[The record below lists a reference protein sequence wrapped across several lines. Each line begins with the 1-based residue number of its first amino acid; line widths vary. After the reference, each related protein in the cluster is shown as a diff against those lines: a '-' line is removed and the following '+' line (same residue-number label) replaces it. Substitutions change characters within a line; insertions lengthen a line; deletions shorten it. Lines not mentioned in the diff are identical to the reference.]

1 MVGAWCDEFL
11 ELTMTANINS
21 SCKQPGLTKTTGRA
35 RVLIVEDNA
44 RLRELMVNVLAL
56 EGWAVTQAVDASSM
70 RWQIH
75 INGQQ
80 EYPDEPFD
88 LIVTDVQ
95 IPGENGL
102 EVLGWLRHKGCPIPA
117 IVVTAFP
124 ALATRA
130 QVNQVGATLLPK
142 PFSLLDFRGLAFAA
156 LRPGNRSLQG
166 Q

>member
-1 MVGAWCDEFL
+1 MVGAWYDEFL
-11 ELTMTANINS
+11 KLTMTANLKS
-21 SCKQPGLTKTTGRA
+21 SCKRPGLTKTTGRA

-44 RLRELMVNVLAL
+44 RLRELMANVLAL

-70 RWQIH
+70 RWQMH
-75 INGQQ
+75 INEQQ

-124 ALATRA
+124 ELATRE
-130 QVNQVGATLLPK
+130 QVNEVGATLLPK